1 VATRLT
7 AEVVEGILRLL
18 RAERTA
24 DTQLRRELAPVRRV
38 LEDLVGPT
46 VKPADA
52 ARLFGVSQPAVHRWL
67 EKGEISTVL
76 TPSGRR
82 EIPLGELIR
91 LLDEVEQARAEGSH
105 RPLARVLRE
114 RRSRSDEAIDI
125 DRLLPPRRGRG
136 HRAAELNAL
145 AYHRLIAERLDERL
159 VDEARDRL
167 GRWRRDGRI
176 DPRWADEW
184 ERVLAL
190 PVHRIA
196 STIAADTTHARDLRQ
211 SSPFAGML
219 NAQER
224 KRLHSAVE
232 QRVRA

>member
-1 VATRLT
+1 MATRLT
-7 AEVVEGILRLL
+7 AEVVEGIVRLL

-24 DTQLRRELAPVRRV
+24 DTHLRRELAPVRRV

-67 EKGEISTVL
+67 EKGDISTVL
-76 TPSGRR
+76 TSSGRR
-82 EIPLGELIR
+82 EIPLPELLR
-91 LLDEVEQARAEGSH
+91 LLDEVEQARAEGSK
-105 RPLARVLRE
+105 RPLARVVRE
-114 RRSRSDEAIDI
+114 RRLRSDEAIDI

-136 HRAAELNAL
+136 HRGAELSAL

-159 VDEARDRL
+159 VDDARDRL
-167 GRWRRDGRI
+167 RRWRRDGRI
-176 DPRWADEW
+176 DPHWADDW
-184 ERVLAL
+184 ERILAL
-190 PVHRIA
+190 PVHRIGSA
-196 STIAADTTHARDLRQ
+196 IAADTARGRDLRQ
-211 SSPFAGML
+211 TSPFAGML

-224 KRLHSAVE
+224 KRLNSAVE